1 MQLAFRRF
9 DLKLAHR
16 WMVAS
21 SQAAGGKTIYPSLLV
36 ELRDQDGAVGYGES
50 SPSRRY
56 LETVETSMEFLARV
70 DASRLRFDAIEA
82 SMHYVESLSAG
93 DFSAKGAIN
102 LALLDAAA
110 KRARQTVHEFLG
122 LEFTEGKHLTSIS
135 IGIDAPDLIRRKTQ
149 EAESF
154 PILKL
159 KVGSPSDA
167 ENLAALRDVAPDKTV
182 RVDANEAWTTKE
194 EALERLEE
202 LARDP
207 HIEFV
212 EQPMPATSAPS
223 DLAWLKERSPLPL
236 VGDESYLSVADLLL
250 CADCFHGV
258 NVKLC
263 KTGGISRAL
272 EALQAARRAGLK
284 TMIGCMVESS
294 ILTSAGAHLAS
305 AADWLDLDGMLL
317 ITNDPF
323 AGVTVERGVM
333 SFAKASEPFGL
344 RVQKRQGDDVE
355 SSENAP

>member
-1 MQLAFRRF
+1 MHLTFRRF
-9 DLKLAHR
+9 DLRLAHR

-21 SQAAGGKTIYPSLLV
+21 SQSSGGKTNYPSLLI
-36 ELRDQDGAVGYGES
+36 ELCDRDGVVGYGES

-56 LETVETSMEFLARV
+56 LETVDTSVEFLQRV
-70 DASRLRFDAIEA
+70 DASQLRFDEIDA
-82 SMHYVESLSAG
+82 SMQYVEALSAG

-110 KRARQTVHEFLG
+110 KKAVRPLHQFLG
-122 LEFTEGKHLTSIS
+122 LEFTEGKHVTSIS
-135 IGIDAPDLIRRKTQ
+135 IGIDAPELIRQKTQ

-159 KVGSPSDA
+159 KVGSANDA
-167 ENLAALRDVAPDKTV
+167 ENLAALRDAAPHKTV

-194 EALERLEE
+194 EALNHLEE

-212 EQPMPATSAPS
+212 EQPMPATSTAA
-223 DLAWLKERSPLPL
+223 DLAWLKARSPLPL
-236 VGDESYLSVADLLL
+236 VGDESYLSVADLAL
-250 CADCFHGV
+250 CADCFQGV

-263 KTGGISRAL
+263 KTGGISHAL
-272 EALQAARRAGLK
+272 EALQAARRTGLK

-305 AADWLDLDGMLL
+305 MADWLDLDGMLL

-323 AGVTVERGVM
+323 AGVTVDHGVM

-344 RVQKRQGDDVE
+344 RVTKRSDAD
-355 SSENAP
+355 